1 MILHDREDLE
11 AYSSCGAVTF
21 AVASRAGYS
30 PGSESDS
37 QEDREPPD
45 QPGMLS
51 EISPFKSIN
60 NTSQT
65 TMIAKT
71 FFLM

>member
-1 MILHDREDLE
+1 
-11 AYSSCGAVTF
+11 
-21 AVASRAGYS
+21 
-30 PGSESDS
+30 
-37 QEDREPPD
+37 
-45 QPGMLS
+45 MLS

-60 NTSQT
+60 NPSQT